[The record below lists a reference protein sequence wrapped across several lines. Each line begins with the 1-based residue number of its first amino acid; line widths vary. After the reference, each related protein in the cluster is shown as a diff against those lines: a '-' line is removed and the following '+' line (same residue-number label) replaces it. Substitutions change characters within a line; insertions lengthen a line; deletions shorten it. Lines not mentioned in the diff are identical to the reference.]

1 MLCFQTIKADD
12 NVVEKY
18 ELQNGQ
24 IVREIIPAGE
34 KKSMVGKIYQTAGDP
49 NSKMLSREWMKD

>member
-34 KKSMVGKIYQTAGDP
+34 KKSMVRKIYQTAGDP